1 LNIGSAEIFADSA
14 RPDTIEEISAHGFN
28 IFNSD
33 KSVKDGINAI
43 KSKPLMVVNSP
54 NLTKE
59 LRTYKWKVD
68 KNGKPLDE
76 PVKFNDD
83 GMDAMRYGIY
93 NGLKQ
98 ANKKV
103 TWF

>member
-1 LNIGSAEIFADSA
+1 
-14 RPDTIEEISAHGFN
+14 
-28 IFNSD
+28 
-33 KSVKDGINAI
+33 
-43 KSKPLMVVNSP
+43 
-54 NLTKE
+54 